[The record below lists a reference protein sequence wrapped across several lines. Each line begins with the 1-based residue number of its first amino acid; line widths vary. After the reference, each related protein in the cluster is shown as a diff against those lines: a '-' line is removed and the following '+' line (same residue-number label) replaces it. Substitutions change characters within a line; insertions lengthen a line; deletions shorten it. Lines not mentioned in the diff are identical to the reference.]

1 MDNSFEISGKKFK
14 VSKINVMKQYHVVR
28 RIAPILGEMI
38 PSIKSIAKKSE
49 NLSQEEMLD
58 QAAEILTPIMNG
70 LSKLSDKD
78 SDFVLFTLLS
88 AVEVQQET
96 GNWARLVQNDSLMF
110 DTFELPILLQAAG
123 RSFMFNM
130 SGFFAVLQ
138 RNS

>member
-1 MDNSFEISGKKFK
+1 MDNNFEISGKKFK

-88 AVEVQQET
+88 AVEVQQEA

-123 RSFMFNM
+123 RSFVFNM